1 MHEIFLLVDFS
12 VGLIVFFMSKN
23 RLYKDLYK
31 KRISKKKKEKK
42 GENTIKKKMFHITFL
57 QDIPIEDM

>member
-1 MHEIFLLVDFS
+1 
-12 VGLIVFFMSKN
+12 MSKN

-31 KRISKKKKEKK
+31 KTHKQKKKKKKK

>member
-1 MHEIFLLVDFS
+1 
-12 VGLIVFFMSKN
+12 MSKN

-31 KRISKKKKEKK
+31 KRISKKKKK
-42 GENTIKKKMFHITFL
+42 GKNTIKKKMFHITFL